1 MQVSIKLLMIKKDY
15 IQMLRDVLPEL
26 QRDYGVTGLAVFGS
40 VARGDNDQD
49 SDIDLLVDMPPRL
62 FLMSGL
68 RLYLESLL
76 HVSVDLIR
84 RHSHL
89 STRFLNQI
97 SRDAIILL

>member
-1 MQVSIKLLMIKKDY
+1 MAERDY
-15 IQMLRDVLPEL
+15 IQMLRDILPEL

-40 VARGDNDQD
+40 VARGDNDRD

-68 RLYLESLL
+68 RLYLESFL
-76 HVSVDLIR
+76 HISVDLIR

-89 STRFLNQI
+89 SSRFLNQI
-97 SRDAIILL
+97 SRDAIVLL